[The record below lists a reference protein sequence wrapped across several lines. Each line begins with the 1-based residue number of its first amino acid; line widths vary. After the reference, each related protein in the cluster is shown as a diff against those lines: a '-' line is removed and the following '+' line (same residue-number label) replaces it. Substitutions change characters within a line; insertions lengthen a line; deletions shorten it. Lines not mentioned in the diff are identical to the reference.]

1 MEVSVQLHALAASPP
16 EKEHVVPVSIKGGE
30 FLDYSLNFS
39 FPRRF
44 SLKLLSKMSHL
55 MENRSLAILSC
66 HTAMKGCLH
75 KVT

>member
-1 MEVSVQLHALAASPP
+1 
-16 EKEHVVPVSIKGGE
+16 
-30 FLDYSLNFS
+30 
-39 FPRRF
+39 
-44 SLKLLSKMSHL
+44 MSHL